1 MKRLARQLG
10 PKWNRWAEQFVCGNP
25 ACAGPRRW
33 LREFSR
39 YRPASMRLHGVRL
52 CFPHCFESALERRF
66 SQLLRTVPVK
76 PRRPH
81 RIPLGLL
88 LLARG
93 DIDSAQLQAA
103 LAAQRSRAQGRIGEW
118 IESLGFARREQITSA
133 VGAQWSCPV
142 LPRLPAEPLITSLPL
157 PLLHYFRMAPVHYV
171 EAIRLMHVAFADG
184 VEYSAL
190 LAIEQG
196 LKCRAQPCIISS
208 TALDSLLSR
217 LDEAPR
223 RPDQV
228 FPSAKT
234 DEMTRICA
242 SYARMLPAEDV
253 RLVRC
258 AGFIWARLQAGA
270 NSVNLLFS
278 MNQPNAH
285 ALAMR
290 QHQPAAV

>member
-1 MKRLARQLG
+1 
-10 PKWNRWAEQFVCGNP
+10 
-25 ACAGPRRW
+25 
-33 LREFSR
+33 
-39 YRPASMRLHGVRL
+39 MRLHGVRL
-52 CFPHCFESALERRF
+52 CFPQCFEPALERRF
-66 SQLLRTVPVK
+66 AQLLRAAPVK

-93 DIDSAQLQAA
+93 DIDSVQLQAA
-103 LAAQRSRAQGRIGEW
+103 LAAQRGRAQGRIGEW

-157 PLLHYFRMAPVHYV
+157 PLLRYFRMAPVHYV
-171 EAIRLMHVAFADG
+171 EAMRLMHVAFADG

-190 LAIEQG
+190 LAIEQA
-196 LKCRAQPCIISS
+196 LECRAQPCIVSS
-208 TALDSLLSR
+208 AALDSLLLQ
-217 LDEAPR
+217 LDDAPR

-228 FPSAKT
+228 FPSGDV
-234 DEMTRICA
+234 DEMTRTCA
-242 SYARMLPAEDV
+242 SYAGILPAEDV

-258 AGFIWARLQAGA
+258 AGFIWARLQAAA
-270 NSVNLLFS
+270 NSVNLLFT
-278 MNQPNAH
+278 MNQANTH
-285 ALAMR
+285 ALAVR